1 MTNLTIKIPV
11 MVTAPLDFPCG
22 TCAEMV
28 TRFETALMDYNN
40 LPIEHKVVVQYRRK
54 MKRKI
59 IKYIEC
65 TQFPIGGV
73 PVVMLRAEEYKVGLD
88 DLYIQPHGSQA
99 QTIQENDRLGSNQN
113 YALLYPLLTFD
124 ENGGPIN
131 RWCAFIYD
139 DPSKDDAD
147 IKNTIKTV
155 LTRILLCKVQ
165 SVLRTSVADE
175 LRKAGVIAQLK
186 ATFVSMENVENEE
199 WELQQYE
206 VRASAKRT
214 KDIVYKAVPAELV
227 QQVIDAPSTEGY
239 EKKVLNIKVS
249 DSLSY
254 KYTIEEGDET
264 EPIITAIEESNCY
277 QISVAEHELSHI
289 HEPEFVSR
297 KIRKIIDDFIA
308 NN

>member
-1 MTNLTIKIPV
+1 MANLTIKIPV
-11 MVTAPLDFPCG
+11 MVTAPLELSCG

-28 TRFETALMDYNN
+28 TKLETALKDYND
-40 LPIEHKVVVQYRRK
+40 LPTDHKVVVQYRRK

-59 IKYIEC
+59 IKYIDL
-65 TQFPIGGV
+65 TKFSIGDV
-73 PVVMLRAEEYKVGLD
+73 PVVMMRVEEYKVGLD
-88 DLYIQPHGSQA
+88 DLYVQPHGSQA

-124 ENGGPIN
+124 DDGCLVN
-131 RWCAFIYD
+131 RWCAFVYD

-155 LTRILLCKVQ
+155 LTRILLYKVQ
-165 SVLRTSVADE
+165 TVLRTSVADE

-199 WELQQYE
+199 WELTQYE

-214 KDIVYKAVPAELV
+214 KDVVYRGVPAELV
-227 QQVIDAPSTEGY
+227 QQVIDDPSTEGY

-254 KYTIEEGDET
+254 KYTIEEGDAT

-277 QISVAEHELSHI
+277 QISVAENELSHI
-289 HEPEFVSR
+289 HEPAFVSE
-297 KIRKIIDDFIA
+297 KLRKIIDDFIA
-308 NN
+308 NT